1 MPMPVA
7 VARWLVAASAAA
19 LLMFFAFVAPPTAQ
33 AALGDRTLSKG
44 ARGADVKE
52 LQGLLSKAGF
62 RTKRDGVFGRGTART
77 VRRLERELGI
87 RVDGVVTRVDIQ
99 RIRRAL
105 APSSGSG
112 GFSFGEQKARARTVS
127 GQEAPG
133 EKAVLT
139 EDGLAIP
146 PAGAPEAVK
155 KVIAAGN
162 EIAKTPYRYGG
173 GHGRWKDTAYDCSGS
188 VSYALY
194 GARLVSSPMASGGFM
209 QWAEKGPGR
218 WITIYANSGHMY
230 MVVAGL
236 RFDTSGRR
244 KNGTRWQRD
253 PRPTQSYAIRHP
265 EGL

>member
-1 MPMPVA
+1 MPMPVV
-7 VARWLVAASAAA
+7 VARWLVAAFAAA
-19 LLMFFAFVAPPTAQ
+19 LLMFLAFVAPSTAE
-33 AALGDRTLSKG
+33 AALGDRTLAQG
-44 ARGADVKE
+44 ARGADVKQ

-62 RTKRDGVFGRGTART
+62 RSKRDGVFGRGTYRA

-87 RVDGVVTRVDIQ
+87 RVNGVVTRADV
-99 RIRRAL
+99 RRVRRAL
-105 APSSGSG
+105 APAESSG
-112 GFSFGEQKARARTVS
+112 GFSFSEQKARARAVN

-139 EDGLAIP
+139 ADGLAIP

-173 GHGRWKDTAYDCSGS
+173 GHGTWKDTAYDCSGS

-209 QWAEKGPGR
+209 RWAEQGPGQ

-253 PRPTQSYAIRHP
+253 PRPTQSYAVRHP
-265 EGL
+265 KGL